1 MIQTHRHTHTHTE
14 LQSHPYSALRRH
26 FILRK
31 KKRNN
36 YIYKFGDWDR
46 FEPGGVGK
54 VVDEKET
61 QIYELAIDILF
72 FYFSLS
78 TTNRRELKNLSL
90 SLSL

>member
-1 MIQTHRHTHTHTE
+1 MGTVWAR
-14 LQSHPYSALRRH
+14 
-26 FILRK
+26 
-31 KKRNN
+31 
-36 YIYKFGDWDR
+36 
-46 FEPGGVGK
+46 GVGK
-54 VVDEKET
+54 VVDKKVT